1 VFGRARTK
9 PERDAQRD
17 VQGNVPG
24 IDVDRAAVQ
33 AAKRHPQR
41 FAVLYRKYLPQVYS
55 FAFYELGNHHDAE
68 DVTERVFLS
77 ALSALPRFEERD
89 TNGSTFRVWLFRI
102 ARNAISNQRRAL
114 SRRREAP
121 AALAEHLPGEFQP
134 DGVVLRREEHA
145 EAWAAVARLPADR
158 RRAVILRFV
167 EEMPTAEIAAVM
179 ERSEGAVRVLL
190 HRALR
195 SVARDLGRGSAS

>member
-1 VFGRARTK
+1 MRTE
-9 PERDAQRD
+9 PERRPPSGA
-17 VQGNVPG
+17 
-24 IDVDRAAVQ
+24 DVDRAAVA

-77 ALSALPRFEERD
+77 ALSALPRFEDRGEES
-89 TNGSTFRVWLFRI
+89 STFRVWLFRI
-102 ARNAISNQRRAL
+102 ARNAIRNQRRAL
-114 SRRREAP
+114 ARRREAP
-121 AALAEHLPGEFQP
+121 AALAEHVPSEIDP
-134 DGVVLRREEHA
+134 DRLALLNEEHA
-145 EAWAAVARLPADR
+145 QAWKAVARLPADR

-167 EEMPTAEIAAVM
+167 EEMSTAEIAAVM
-179 ERSEGAVRVLL
+179 ERSEGAVRVLI

>member
-1 VFGRARTK
+1 MRTE
-9 PERDAQRD
+9 PERRPPSGA
-17 VQGNVPG
+17 
-24 IDVDRAAVQ
+24 DVDRAAVA

-77 ALSALPRFEERD
+77 ALSALPRFEER
-89 TNGSTFRVWLFRI
+89 GEESSTFRVWLFRI
-102 ARNAISNQRRAL
+102 ARNAIRNQRRAL
-114 SRRREAP
+114 ARRREAP
-121 AALAEHLPGEFQP
+121 AALAEHVPSEIDP
-134 DGVVLRREEHA
+134 DRLALLNEEHA
-145 EAWAAVARLPADR
+145 QAWKAVARLPADR

-167 EEMPTAEIAAVM
+167 EEMSTAEIAAVM
-179 ERSEGAVRVLL
+179 ERSEGAVRVLI